1 VTAPS
6 SPTRPTITA
15 ERYSERISAAQATLP
30 GEDAAAL
37 LVGVGADLQWLIGY
51 AAKDLE
57 RLTMLVLPA
66 TGRGTLIV
74 PRLERAAAEAAPG
87 VAAQAVDVATWEET
101 EDPFELVAARLEDSN
116 SRPEIQLGALGGAWG
131 RLGGLLVSDRLW
143 ATFLLRL
150 QSAVPDAAFG
160 LASAVLGPLR
170 AVKDAEEIAL
180 LREAAR
186 AADRVVEAIARGRLV
201 GRTEADVAREVRD
214 RLVDEGHDFASF
226 WIVASGPNSASPHH
240 EPTERVIQAGEPI
253 VIDIGGSVSGY
264 CSDITRTVW
273 VTGDA
278 DDRPSDDFAR
288 LYEVLQRAQH
298 ASRDAVRPGVECQ
311 QVDVA
316 ARSVIT
322 DAGMGELFIHR
333 TGHGIGLEGHEDPYM
348 VAGND
353 EPLEVGNAFS
363 IEPGIYV
370 EGRHGARIEDICVCS
385 AEGADSLNQV
395 TRDLLIVRG

>member
-1 VTAPS
+1 M
-6 SPTRPTITA
+6 
-15 ERYSERISAAQATLP
+15 
-30 GEDAAAL
+30 
-37 LVGVGADLQWLIGY
+37 ADRLR
-51 AAKDLE
+51 AKDLE
-57 RLTMLVLPA
+57 RLTMLVAAGSRARDARRAAPRA
-66 TGRGTLIV
+66 RRGRGRA
-74 PRLERAAAEAAPG
+74 RLSEAKL
-87 VAAQAVDVATWEET
+87 VDVATWEET
-101 EDPFELVAARLEDSN
+101 EDPFELVAARLEASD

-170 AVKDAEEIAL
+170 AVKDAEEIEL
-180 LREAAR
+180 LREAAH

-253 VIDIGGSVSGY
+253 VVDIGGSVVGLLLGHHAHG
-264 CSDITRTVW
+264 V
-273 VTGDA
+273 GDRRCGRSA
-278 DDRPSDDFAR
+278 RATNSPGSTKFSSAHRRPA
-288 LYEVLQRAQH
+288 
-298 ASRDAVRPGVECQ
+298 RDAVRPGVECQ
-311 QVDVA
+311 EIDRA
-316 ARSVIT
+316 ARTVIA

-348 VAGND
+348 VEGND
-353 EPLEVGNAFS
+353 EPLEVGQR
-363 IEPGIYV
+363 V
-370 EGRHGARIEDICVCS
+370 QHRARASTSTAATARASRTSCVC
-385 AEGADSLNQV
+385 ADDGADSLNQV
-395 TRDLLIVRG
+395 TRDLLSSAADGAGAMIEPEGSDMTH